1 MFWYFLAL
9 GWAGTTLVSA
19 QSCHFGS
26 DCPQTATCCRN
37 SQGEPLFH
45 SSGFGHFGGGDII
58 TDRAGQ
64 CTTQLSREHEVCDS
78 QYCHCEPG
86 YECYRPMSGVC
97 CPPTA
102 VITPPGCS
110 NRGSTG
116 RNVCQIRAVPCPP
129 KRTRL
134 NLDMMYDYLSS

>member
-1 MFWYFLAL
+1 MFWYFLVV
-9 GWAGTTLVSA
+9 GWAGTALVSA

-97 CPPTA
+97 CPPHRCYNATWVQQQREYWQKCMSDPHCA
-102 VITPPGCS
+102 LPP
-110 NRGSTG
+110 
-116 RNVCQIRAVPCPP
+116 
-129 KRTRL
+129 
-134 NLDMMYDYLSS
+134 